1 MCGIAGLYGLDDKD
15 TVKLM
20 LKAQENRGP
29 DGEGVWSD
37 KKHKVTLGHVRLS
50 IIDVTNL
57 GHQPMHYLNDRF
69 TISYNGPT
77 YRKSILGNKNLKTF
91 LGSIIFLIKN
101 LTMKKKRF

>member
-37 KKHKVTLGHVRLS
+37 KKHKVTLGHV
-50 IIDVTNL
+50 
-57 GHQPMHYLNDRF
+57 YL
-69 TISYNGPT
+69 
-77 YRKSILGNKNLKTF
+77 
-91 LGSIIFLIKN
+91 
-101 LTMKKKRF
+101 